1 MPFIVATFHDN
12 QGIDGAPANQDNT
25 AQPPAPVAP
34 ANVRFKTADNFT
46 VDANDPIPIP
56 APGPANFSFWKQ
68 LYLRITGGTGT
79 LIRNVK
85 FFANNVA
92 GFGVGVQTLVGTT
105 TPFPENSSLTQ
116 SGYEVADGV
125 IGVSGNDMNFTV
137 NPGTGHSG
145 VLATADAFSFTTVA
159 SLAME
164 INETGN
170 PQADE
175 MQNVGDRTRYLVFQM
190 DILST
195 ATPGALTPET
205 WTFQFE
211 EI

>member
-1 MPFIVATFHDN
+1 MPFVVATFFDLI
-12 QGIDGAPANQDNT
+12 GADGAPGNQQDT
-25 AQPPAPVAP
+25 SGLGPPSQ
-34 ANVRFKTADNFT
+34 VRFKTADDFNI
-46 VDANDPIPIP
+46 DANDPIPIP

-92 GFGVGVQTLVGTT
+92 GFGVGIQTLVGTT
-105 TPFPENSSLTQ
+105 TPFPENSSVTQ
-116 SGYEVADGV
+116 SGYELATGV
-125 IGVSGNDMNFTV
+125 VGVSGDDMNFTV

-145 VLATADAFSFTTVA
+145 VLATADAFSFTSAA

-170 PQADE
+170 VPVTE
-175 MQNVGDRTRYLVFQM
+175 MQNIGDRTRYLVFQM

-195 ATPGALTPET
+195 AAPGALTPET